1 MKLLDLAKL
10 LEGEVFGNSHME
22 IEGIS
27 SPENPKKGTLVFLQD
42 VKALEDLK
50 DIQIVPVVSQNID
63 FPTYIRV
70 KNVRLALARFL
81 SHFYPERHPSGISD
95 KAYIEEGVKL
105 GKDVYVAPFVYL
117 GKNVVL
123 EDGVKVYPFC
133 YIGEGVRIGKNSVLF
148 SGVHV
153 YPYCVIGEGVR
164 IHSGSVIGAD
174 GFGYYV
180 GPEGIIKLNHIG
192 KVVIEDKVEIG
203 ANTCID
209 RALIDQTVIGE
220 NTKIDNLVQVGH
232 NCKIGE
238 GNLIVSQVGLSGS
251 VRTGREVILAGQVGV
266 ADHVEIGDKAVVSAK
281 AGVSKNLEGGK
292 VYGGTIPAME
302 WSRWKRLYAY
312 ILKLPDLFKEKRHE
326 DKDSPQP

>member
-1 MKLLDLAKL
+1 MRLLDLAKL
-10 LEGEVFGNSHME
+10 LGGEVFGNSHME
-22 IEGIS
+22 VDGIS
-27 SPENPKKGTLVFLQD
+27 SSENPKKGTVVFLQD
-42 VKALEDLK
+42 VKGLENLK
-50 DIQIVPVVSQNID
+50 DVGVVPIVSQEID

-70 KNVRLALARFL
+70 KDVRLALARFL
-81 SHFYPERHPSGISD
+81 SHFHPEKHPSGVSD
-95 KAYIEEGVKL
+95 KAYIEEGVRL

-117 GKNVVL
+117 GRGVVL

-133 YIGEGVRIGKNSVLF
+133 YIGEGVRIGRNSVLF

-180 GPEGIIKLNHIG
+180 GPEGIFKLNHIG
-192 KVVIEDKVEIG
+192 RVVIQDHVEIG

-209 RALIDQTVIGE
+209 RALIDETVIGK

-232 NCKIGE
+232 NCRIGE
-238 GNLIVSQVGLSGS
+238 NNIIVSQVGLSGS
-251 VRTGREVILAGQVGV
+251 VRTGKGVVLAGQVGV
-266 ADHVEIGDKAVVSAK
+266 ADHVEIGDGAVVSAK

-292 VYGGTIPAME
+292 VYGGVIPAME
-302 WSRWKRLYAY
+302 WSKWKRIYAY
-312 ILKLPDLFKEKRHE
+312 ILKLPELFKEKRHE
-326 DKDSPQP
+326 DKGSP

>member
-1 MKLLDLAKL
+1 MKLLDLANL
-10 LEGEVFGNSHME
+10 LGGYLHGDPEGKIIGV
-22 IEGIS
+22 S
-27 SPENPKKGTLVFLQD
+27 SPENPREGTVVFCQNLEQVEKLRDKD
-42 VKALEDLK
+42 V
-50 DIQIVPVVSQNID
+50 VVVVSEEVD
-63 FPTYIRV
+63 FPSYIRV
-70 KNVRLALARFL
+70 KDVKLALSRFL
-81 SHFYPERHPSGISD
+81 QTLYNEEHPTGISE
-95 KAYIEEGVKL
+95 KAHVEEGVRL
-105 GKDVYVAPFVYL
+105 GRDVYVGPFVYI
-117 GKNVVL
+117 GKGAVL
-123 EDGVKVYPFC
+123 DDGVKVYPFC

-153 YPYCVIGEGVR
+153 YPGCVIGEGVR

-192 KVVIEDKVEIG
+192 KVLIEDHVEIG

-232 NCKIGE
+232 NCKIGQD
-238 GNLIVSQVGLSGS
+238 NLIVSQVGLSGS
-251 VRTGREVILAGQVGV
+251 VRTGRGVILAGQVGV

-281 AGVSKNLEGGK
+281 AGVSKNLEGDK
-292 VYGGTIPAME
+292 VYGGAIPAME

-326 DKDSPQP
+326 NKNSPQP

>member
-1 MKLLDLAKL
+1 MKLLDLAEL
-10 LEGEVFGNSHME
+10 LEGEVFGTSSLE
-22 IEGIS
+22 VEGIS
-27 SPENPKKGTLVFLQD
+27 SPENPKKGTVVFLQN
-42 VKALEDLK
+42 VREAERLREMEV
-50 DIQIVPVVSQNID
+50 IPVVSQNID
-63 FPTYIRV
+63 FPTYIKV
-70 KNVRLALARFL
+70 KDVRLALARFL
-81 SHFYPERHPSGISD
+81 SYFYPEKHPSGVSD
-95 KAYIEEGVKL
+95 KAYIEDGVRL
-105 GKDVYVAPFVYL
+105 GKDVYIAPFVYL

-133 YIGEGVRIGKNSVLF
+133 YIGEGVRIGRNSVLF

>member
-1 MKLLDLAKL
+1 MKLLDLAEL

-27 SPENPKKGTLVFLQD
+27 SPENPKKGTVVFLQD
-42 VKALEDLK
+42 VRSLENLTDMGV
-50 DIQIVPVVSQNID
+50 VPVVSQEID
-63 FPTYIRV
+63 VPTYIKV
-70 KNVRLALARFL
+70 KNVRFALARFL
-81 SHFYPERHPSGISD
+81 SHFYPERQPSGVSD
-95 KAYIEEGVKL
+95 KAHIEEGVKL

-180 GPEGIIKLNHIG
+180 GPEGIFKLNHIG
-192 KVVIEDKVEIG
+192 KVVIQDHAEIG

-220 NTKIDNLVQVGH
+220 NTKIDNLVQIGH

-238 GNLIVSQVGLSGS
+238 GNIIVSQVGLSGS
-251 VRTGREVILAGQVGV
+251 VRTGKGVVLAGQVGV
-266 ADHVEIGDKAVVSAK
+266 ADHVEIGDGAVVSAK
-281 AGVSKNLEGGK
+281 AGVSKSLEGGK
-292 VYGGTIPAME
+292 VYGGTISAME
-302 WSRWKRLYAY
+302 WSKWKRIYAY
-312 ILKLPDLFKEKRHE
+312 ILKLPELFKEKRHE
-326 DKDSPQP
+326 NKDSSQP

>member
-1 MKLLDLAKL
+1 MKLLDLAEL

-27 SPENPKKGTLVFLQD
+27 SPENPKKGTVVFLQD
-42 VKALEDLK
+42 VRSLENLK
-50 DIQIVPVVSQNID
+50 DMEVVPVVSQEID
-63 FPTYIRV
+63 VPTYIKV
-70 KNVRLALARFL
+70 KNVRFALARFL
-81 SHFYPERHPSGISD
+81 SHFYPERHPSGVSD
-95 KAYIEEGVKL
+95 KAHIEEGVKL

-123 EDGVKVYPFC
+123 EDGVKVYSFC

-180 GPEGIIKLNHIG
+180 GPEGIFKLNHIG
-192 KVVIEDKVEIG
+192 KVFIQDHAEIG

-220 NTKIDNLVQVGH
+220 NTKIDNLVQIGH

-238 GNLIVSQVGLSGS
+238 GNIIVSQVGLSGS
-251 VRTGREVILAGQVGV
+251 VRTGKGVILAGQVGV
-266 ADHVEIGDKAVVSAK
+266 ADHVEIGDGAVVSAK
-281 AGVSKNLEGGK
+281 AGVSKSLEGRK
-292 VYGGTIPAME
+292 VYGGGIPAME
-302 WSRWKRLYAY
+302 WSKWKRIYVY
-312 ILKLPDLFKEKRHE
+312 ILKLPELFKEKRHE
-326 DKDSPQP
+326 NKNSSQP